1 MACWTSLPPSCG
13 RPRRKAAGSG
23 DEIEMNALT
32 ESRSLD
38 NPMRFAARVDAIQP
52 FYVME
57 MTKQGRALE
66 LAGRDIIRMG
76 VGEPDFTAPEAVI
89 EAASR
94 ALRQGVTQYT
104 ASLGLASLRE
114 AISGHYRD
122 AFGLDIDPARIVVTA
137 GASAALLLA
146 CTALVDR
153 DDEVL
158 MPDPCYP
165 CNRHFV
171 AATEGRPGLV
181 PSGPAE
187 RFQLTAADVERL
199 WNQRT
204 RGVLLASPSNPTG
217 TSIEPAELKRIV
229 KAVRARGGF
238 TIVDEIYQGL
248 SYDAPPISALSYG
261 EDVITVNSFSKY
273 FNMTGWR
280 LGWLVV
286 PPSMVGAFEKL
297 AQNLFICASALA
309 QHAALACF
317 EPDTIAIYEARRLE
331 FKRRRDFIAPALE
344 SLGFSVPVMPDGA
357 FYVYAD
363 CRTVAHP
370 AAGDSAALTKAM
382 LHDAGVVLVPGMDFG
397 THAPKD
403 YIRLSYATAL
413 PKLEEAVE
421 RLAKLFGRH

>member
-1 MACWTSLPPSCG
+1 
-13 RPRRKAAGSG
+13 
-23 DEIEMNALT
+23 MNTVT
-32 ESRSLD
+32 EPLVRL
-38 NPMRFAARVDAIQP
+38 AARVDAIQP

-57 MTKQGRALE
+57 LAKEAALLE
-66 LAGRDIIRMG
+66 RAGRDIIHMG
-76 VGEPDFTAPEAVI
+76 IGEPDFTAPEPVI
-89 EAASR
+89 EAAAS
-94 ALRQGVTQYT
+94 ALRRGVTQYT
-104 ASLGLASLRE
+104 SAVGLHALRE
-114 AISGHYRD
+114 AIAGHYARFYGID
-122 AFGLDIDPARIVVTA
+122 VDPARIVVTA

-146 CTALVDR
+146 CAALVDR

-158 MPDPCYP
+158 MPDPSYP

-171 AATEGRPGLV
+171 AAAEGKPVLV

-187 RFQLTAADVERL
+187 RFQLTANDVERL
-199 WNQRT
+199 WNART

-217 TSIEPAELKRIV
+217 TSIAPDELRRIV
-229 KAVRARGGF
+229 EAVRARGGF

-248 SYDAPPISALSYG
+248 SYGTPPVSALSFG
-261 EDVITVNSFSKY
+261 DDVITVNSFSKY

-286 PPSMVGAFEKL
+286 PPTLVDAFEKL

-317 EPDTIAIYEARRLE
+317 EPETIAIYEARRLE

-344 SLGFSVPVMPDGA
+344 SLGFTVPVMPDGA

-363 CRTVAHP
+363 CSQVNHA

-397 THAPKD
+397 HYAPRS
-403 YIRLSYATAL
+403 YIRLSYATAY
-413 PKLEEAVE
+413 PKLEEAVA
-421 RLAKLFGRH
+421 RLRGFFNR

>member
-1 MACWTSLPPSCG
+1 
-13 RPRRKAAGSG
+13 
-23 DEIEMNALT
+23 MNSVT
-32 ESRSLD
+32 EPLVKL
-38 NPMRFAARVDAIQP
+38 AARVDAIQP

-57 MTKQGRALE
+57 LVKEAHLLERAGRA
-66 LAGRDIIRMG
+66 IIHMG
-76 VGEPDFTAPEAVI
+76 IGEPDFTAPEPVI
-89 EAASR
+89 EAATR
-94 ALRQGVTQYT
+94 ALRSGVTQYT
-104 ASLGLASLRE
+104 NALGIHALRE
-114 AISGHYRD
+114 AIAGHYKH
-122 AFGLDIDPARIVVTA
+122 AYGLDIDPARIVVTA

-146 CTALVDR
+146 CAALVDR

-158 MPDPCYP
+158 MPDPSYP

-171 AATEGRPGLV
+171 AAAEGKPVLV

-187 RFQLTAADVERL
+187 RFQLTANDVERL
-199 WNQRT
+199 WNERT

-229 KAVRARGGF
+229 EAVRTRGGF

-248 SYDAPPISALSYG
+248 SYDAPPVSALSFG
-261 EDVITVNSFSKY
+261 EDVVTVNSFSKY

-286 PPSMVGAFEKL
+286 PPAMVGAFEKL

-317 EPDTIAIYEARRLE
+317 EPDTLAIYEARRME

-344 SLGFSVPVMPDGA
+344 SLGFAVPVMPDGA

-363 CRTVAHP
+363 CRGVAHP

-397 THAPKD
+397 TYQPRE
-403 YIRLSYATAL
+403 YIRVSYATAYT
-413 PKLEEAVE
+413 KLEEAVE
-421 RLAKLFGRH
+421 RLRKLFGD